1 MMIRMSPQSETS
13 WGLTTSDRL
22 KQTCTNKLFLIDV
35 WWSPIIA
42 TSDGFANWDNCTH
55 HQDLWTSQQMINF
68 SFRDDRKSFNHM
80 TTCDYNHF
88 LMSFAPIWPLHTFSI
103 PFQFHFFGD
112 DKTYWSWQIRALSA
126 RCWLPM
132 LYPLSV
138 WSQQLN
144 V

>member
-88 LMSFAPIWPLHTFSI
+88 LMSFAPIWPLHTF
-103 PFQFHFFGD
+103 QFHLILISLVMTKHIGAG
-112 DKTYWSWQIRALSA
+112 KLGPYWPGVDYLCYIRLVSDH
-126 RCWLPM
+126 
-132 LYPLSV
+132 
-138 WSQQLN
+138 N
-144 V
+144 N